1 VKIDAEI
8 ERQHGRVAPG
18 ALAGWAEETIRRLSP
33 QQEWDRW
40 RVYAAQRLDLAPDD
54 LRRARMML
62 NPVHFAPRGAGP
74 NASRHLVPGA
84 LERPSFERE
93 VLSIVLDEPS
103 LLAEYA
109 DRIPSE
115 RFDNPRLR
123 RIWETLRAHARSLVQ
138 PSDVF
143 AVFQGDEDAAA
154 TLASVS
160 GSVRLADAEDRRAKL
175 DRVVARFARDDAER
189 RYREL
194 DEELTQLVDA
204 DRPVPDDLR
213 AEHVALAVQL
223 KKG

>member
-1 VKIDAEI
+1 
-8 ERQHGRVAPG
+8 
-18 ALAGWAEETIRRLSP
+18 
-33 QQEWDRW
+33 
-40 RVYAAQRLDLAPDD
+40 
-54 LRRARMML
+54 
-62 NPVHFAPRGAGP
+62 
-74 NASRHLVPGA
+74 VPGA

-138 PSDVF
+138 PSDVR
-143 AVFQGDEDAAA
+143 AVFAGDEDAAA

-160 GSVRLADAEDRRAKL
+160 GVIVFADSEERRAQL
-175 DRVVARFARDDAER
+175 DRVVERFARDDAEL

-194 DEELTQLVDA
+194 DGELTRLFEAEQ
-204 DRPVPDDLR
+204 PVPSDLR
-213 AEHVALAVQL
+213 AEHAALAAEL
-223 KKG
+223 KG